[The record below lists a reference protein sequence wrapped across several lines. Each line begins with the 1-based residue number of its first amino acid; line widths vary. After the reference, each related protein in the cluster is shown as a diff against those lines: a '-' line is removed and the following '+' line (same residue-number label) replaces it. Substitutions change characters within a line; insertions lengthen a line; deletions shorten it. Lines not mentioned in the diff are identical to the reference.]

1 MGMRKSTLLV
11 FLLIFALAMVFIYG
25 MIGWNVFVSFTGWK
39 GGIPSYNFVGLS
51 NYSQLVHDPLFWGS
65 FLRTLLLFSVI
76 PISLGIGLFLAIL
89 LNQNVKGARI
99 FMIIY
104 LMPFAFSLVVTG
116 VVWGKM
122 FAPSSG
128 AVNTILRSIGLG
140 ALASGWYTQPSTVM
154 LSVIIA
160 TVWQFSGYCMLIL
173 LAGLRSVPRKKVDD
187 ARSKGAS
194 TFRIY
199 KDLVLP
205 RLAIPILTAVVVL
218 MIFTLKT
225 FDLIWVMTS
234 HGGPGTSAYTLPVM
248 VVVKANYDLSVAYG
262 AAAGNVLVV
271 LVLLIIIPYLYW
283 IYRKR

>member
-1 MGMRKSTLLV
+1 MRKSTLLV
-11 FLLIFALAMVFIYG
+11 FLLIFSLAMVFIYG
-25 MIGWNVFVSFTGWK
+25 MIGWNVFVSFTGWN
-39 GGIPSYNFVGLS
+39 GGTPSYNLVGLS
-51 NYSQLVHDPLFWGS
+51 NYTKLVQDPLFWGS

-116 VVWGKM
+116 VVWGRM
-122 FAPSSG
+122 FAPSNG
-128 AVNTILRSIGLG
+128 AVNTILRAIGLG
-140 ALASGWYTQPSTVM
+140 ALTSGWYTQPGTVM

-173 LAGLRSVPRKKVDD
+173 LAGLRSVSRKKIDA

-194 TFRIY
+194 TLRIY
-199 KDLVLP
+199 RDLVFP

-248 VVVKANYDLSVAYG
+248 VVVKANYELSIAYG
-262 AAAGNVLVV
+262 AAAGNVLVA

>member
-1 MGMRKSTLLV
+1 MRKSTLLV

-25 MIGWNVFVSFTGWK
+25 MIGWNVFVSFTGWT
-39 GGIPSYNFVGLS
+39 GGTPSYNFVGLS
-51 NYSQLVHDPLFWGS
+51 NYGQLVHDPLFWGS

-76 PISLGIGLFLAIL
+76 PISLGIGLLLAIL

-116 VVWGKM
+116 VVWGRM
-122 FAPSSG
+122 FAPSNG
-128 AVNTILRSIGLG
+128 AVNTILRAIGLG
-140 ALASGWYTQPSTVM
+140 GLASGWYTQPGTVM
-154 LSVIIA
+154 LSIIIA

-173 LAGLRSVPRKKVDD
+173 LAGLKSVSRKKIDA

-194 TFRIY
+194 TLRIY
-199 KDLVLP
+199 RNLVFP

-234 HGGPGTSAYTLPVM
+234 RGGPGTSAYTLPVM
-248 VVVKANYDLSVAYG
+248 VVVEANYKLSVAYG
-262 AAAGNVLVV
+262 AAAGNVLVA

>member
-1 MGMRKSTLLV
+1 MRKSTLLV

-25 MIGWNVFVSFTGWK
+25 MIGWNVFVSFTGWT
-39 GGIPSYNFVGLS
+39 GGTPSYNLVGLS
-51 NYSQLVHDPLFWGS
+51 NYTKLVHDPLFWGS

-116 VVWGKM
+116 VVWGRM
-122 FAPSSG
+122 FAPSNG
-128 AVNTILRSIGLG
+128 AVNTILRAIGLG
-140 ALASGWYTQPSTVM
+140 ALASGWYTESSTVM

-173 LAGLRSVPRKKVDD
+173 LAGLKSVSKKKIDA

-194 TFRIY
+194 TLRIY
-199 KDLVLP
+199 RDLVFP

-234 HGGPGTSAYTLPVM
+234 QGQPGTSAYTLPVM
-248 VVVKANYDLSVAYG
+248 VVVQARGLFIAYG
-262 AAAGNVLVV
+262 AAAGNVLVA

>member
-1 MGMRKSTLLV
+1 MRKSTLIV

-25 MIGWNVFVSFTGWK
+25 MIGWNVIVSFTGWK
-39 GGIPSYNFVGLS
+39 GATPSYNFVGLS
-51 NYSQLVHDPLFWGS
+51 NYASLVRDPLFWGS

-76 PISLGIGLFLAIL
+76 PISLGLGLFLAIL
-89 LNQNVKGARI
+89 LNQNIKGARI

-122 FAPSSG
+122 FAPSNG
-128 AVNTILRSIGLG
+128 AINTILRSIGLG
-140 ALASGWYTQPSTVM
+140 GLASGWYTQPSTVM
-154 LSVIIA
+154 LSVILA

-173 LAGLRSVPRKKVDD
+173 LSGLRSVSKKKIEA

-194 TFRIY
+194 TLRVY
-199 KDLVLP
+199 KDIVLP
-205 RLAIPILTAVVVL
+205 KLAIPILTTVVVL

-234 HGGPGTSAYTLPVM
+234 HGGPGTSAYTLPVF
-248 VVVKANYDLSVAYG
+248 VVVKANYELSVAYG
-262 AAAGNVLVV
+262 AAAGNVLVA

>member
-1 MGMRKSTLLV
+1 MGMRRSTLIV
-11 FLLIFALAMVFIYG
+11 FLLILALTMVFIYG
-25 MIGWNVFVSFTGWK
+25 MIGWNILISFTGWK

-51 NYSQLVHDPLFWGS
+51 NYTSLIHDPLFWGS

-99 FMIIY
+99 FMVIY

-122 FAPSSG
+122 FAPSNG
-128 AVNTILRSIGLG
+128 AVNNLLRAIGFG
-140 ALASGWYTQPSTVM
+140 GLASGWYTQPSTVM

-173 LAGLRSVPRKKVDD
+173 LAGLRSVSRKKIAD
-187 ARSKGAS
+187 ARAKGAS
-194 TFRIY
+194 SFKIF
-199 KDLVLP
+199 KELVLP
-205 RLAIPILTAVVVL
+205 RLAIPILTSVVVL

-248 VVVKANYDLSVAYG
+248 VVVKANYELAVAYG
-262 AAAGNVLVV
+262 AAAGNVLVA